1 MKTIFNSSLL
11 AIAVSVA
18 SGAAVATEPMSI
30 ALADGI
36 QFTPELS
43 LDERYDDN
51 FREVENHE
59 PSSWIMNI
67 RPTLTLDAFG
77 RKSQYQLKYQGD
89 REIVHSYNDD
99 SNTDH
104 YLDGKAGF
112 QFNSRNKLVLAANYS
127 KVENTTSVD
136 SNTEG
141 DKYNSRR
148 IGGIYTF
155 GAETARTQIDL
166 GANRTWLRYDNSGD
180 RNADKERD
188 ATQLHSTLYYR
199 IAPKTRLLG
208 EVRHTEHE
216 YESNTSLD
224 ADNLALLAGITWE
237 ATAKTTGTIKVGREK
252 KDFDSSAR
260 KDKSSGMWEVG
271 VTWAPRTY
279 STFDLTA
286 GRYFDE
292 GEDGAS
298 AIRHTGYGL
307 NWKHYWLERLY
318 STAGY
323 DRSERDYIDNPRE
336 DTRDKYSIGATYEMR
351 RWLDLGF
358 TYSYADND
366 SNRAGESYERNIY
379 MLSLKAS
386 L

>member
-1 MKTIFNSSLL
+1 MTKFNSLL

-18 SGAAVATEPMSI
+18 SAGAFATEPMSI
-30 ALADGI
+30 ALTDGI

-43 LDERYDDN
+43 IDERYDDN
-51 FREVENHE
+51 FREVENGE
-59 PSSWIMNI
+59 QSSWIMNI

-77 RKSQYQLKYQGD
+77 RKSQYQLSYRGD
-89 REIVHSYNDD
+89 REIVHSYDDD

-104 YLDGKAGF
+104 YLNGKAGF
-112 QFNSRNKLVLAANYS
+112 QFNSRNKLVFDASYS

-141 DKYNSRR
+141 DKFNTRR
-148 IGGIYTF
+148 VGSIYTF
-155 GAETARTQIDL
+155 GADSARTQIDL
-166 GANRTWLRYDNSGD
+166 GANRTWLRYDNSGNL
-180 RNADKERD
+180 NADKERD

-208 EVRHTEHE
+208 EVRHTEYE

-224 ADNLALLAGITWE
+224 ADNLALLAGVTWE
-237 ATAKTTGTIKVGREK
+237 ATAKTTGSIKVGREK
-252 KDFDSSAR
+252 KEFDSSAR
-260 KDKSSGMWEVG
+260 KDKSSSMWEVG
-271 VTWAPRTY
+271 IDWAPRTY

-307 NWKHYWLERLY
+307 GWKHYWLERVY

-323 DRSERDYIDNPRE
+323 DYSKRDYMDSVRE
-336 DTRDKYSIGATYEMR
+336 DTLDKYTLGVTYEMR
-351 RWLDLGF
+351 RWLDLGLS
-358 TYSYADND
+358 YSYAEND

-379 MLSLKAS
+379 MLTVKAS